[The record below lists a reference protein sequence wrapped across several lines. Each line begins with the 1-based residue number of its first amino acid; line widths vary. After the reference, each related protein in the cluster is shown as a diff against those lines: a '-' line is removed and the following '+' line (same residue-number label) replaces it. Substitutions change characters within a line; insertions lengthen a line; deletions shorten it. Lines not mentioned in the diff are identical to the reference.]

1 MYSSFS
7 QRQSEAVASQCEAT
21 RSNPRHQTAY
31 SSFSN
36 QGKQMQSEAIGGNKA
51 AYSSLADVVAD
62 AIESNLKGSMKDAL
76 NTKNIKRYGST
87 PSSSRNRA
95 AD

>member
-7 QRQSEAVASQCEAT
+7 QRQSEAIGSQCEAT

-36 QGKQMQSEAIGGNKA
+36 QGKQMQSEAIGGDRRQSGGVQLLGRRRGRCHRVELEGVDEGRVEHEEHKEVRQHA
-51 AYSSLADVVAD
+51 FQ
-62 AIESNLKGSMKDAL
+62 
-76 NTKNIKRYGST
+76 
-87 PSSSRNRA
+87 
-95 AD
+95 